1 MGIGSITSS
10 AGSMSVMQM
19 TTTNG
24 KDQKSKNIQ
33 KEITDAQQKM
43 QKLSSKEE
51 LSANEKATEQKK
63 LQKEISSLNTELKQ
77 HQDELLRSQK
87 REEMLAR
94 LREEIAPA
102 QEDPSEDRTEDP
114 AKANEASQAATDP
127 RNLPTDEQSS
137 AKPGTIVTQ
146 TNDGTVILKESASPD
161 KKPGIDAENKQAD
174 GTNKEETA
182 AAEETSAADQ
192 DIDTD
197 TSQSGKEMHA
207 MVSADAFLQ
216 QAGRQDTIIAKTN
229 DGIAI
234 LKGEIKLD
242 AYRGTDTE
250 RKQDELEKLQK
261 QEQRAQIFQFSILG
275 DANQA
280 MKTASEN
287 ASAKNGTQDTGK
299 PNAYISAL
307 NASQQT
313 QAPHPEFQVAIS

>member
-1 MGIGSITSS
+1 MGIGGITSS

-43 QKLSSKEE
+43 QKLSSKKE
-51 LSANEKATEQKK
+51 LPANEKATEQKK

-94 LREEIAPA
+94 LREEISPA

-114 AKANEASQAATDP
+114 TKANEASQAAADP

-137 AKPGTIVTQ
+137 AKPGTVVTQ
-146 TNDGTVILKESASPD
+146 TNDGTVILKESASQD
-161 KKPGIDAENKQAD
+161 KKPGIDAENKLAD
-174 GTNKEETA
+174 ETNEAA
-182 AAEETSAADQ
+182 AAEETSAADH
-192 DIDTD
+192 DIVTD

-275 DANQA
+275 DANHA

-313 QAPHPEFQVAIS
+313 QTPHPEFQVAIS